1 MSTNIIDIK
10 AAELEAK
17 IDTASL
23 ESSCDYKLSDAIR
36 EGSSV
41 TGQCVGNWT
50 DAAGNM
56 CALSAA
62 LVAVKARHLI

>member
-1 MSTNIIDIK
+1 MSSVIDRK

-23 ESSCDYKLSDAIR
+23 EASCDYTLADAIR

-41 TGQCVGNWT
+41 SKQCLGAWTGPDGSL
-50 DAAGNM
+50 